1 MADDPLANAI
11 CEMLSGRKDSWMNV
25 SELVEKLGEQVGTR
39 MLRSARLENV
49 LKQLAKRNIIA
60 IRYDK
65 HGKMVKVSLTQPAN
79 RSELEK
85 IVGDHIGIFL
95 EIPCF
100 SCPDLYK
107 CLEEDLWVECRSLN
121 EYLVR
126 EEEQPV
132 LPKKF

>member
-1 MADDPLANAI
+1 MTDDPLATAI
-11 CEMLSGRKDSWMNV
+11 CEMLSDRKDSWMNI
-25 SELVEKLGEQVGTR
+25 SELVERLRGQVDVK
-39 MLRSARLENV
+39 MLRSGHLETT
-49 LKQLAKRNIIA
+49 LKRLAKRNVIA

-85 IVGDHIGIFL
+85 IVGDDIRALL
-95 EIPCF
+95 EVPCF
-100 SCPDLYK
+100 SCPDLYR
-107 CLEEDLWVECRSLN
+107 CLEEDLWIECRILN

-126 EEEQPV
+126 EEEQPI